1 MRFCDLFIA
10 YKIGLKE
17 IKNSI
22 PFTKL
27 PLYRK
32 IAVLLT
38 FAFAILSLFMLIC
51 HQVLIALITIIFAL
65 VSIAVFFIIDSTK
78 NNLKTMLQDHYTPY
92 SKKRMNMVLNLLENY
107 KIDIT
112 NASTIDLLI
121 GEAQNAQLQSDY
133 LALLKKPLKTLG
145 TIIVPIVVYV
155 AQKIGDTANQTE
167 MLTMA
172 VQVIILIILSFSLI
186 FAVTPIIKDIAYRD
200 FNKYND
206 FISDLTQIKIF
217 YSKENPTPSNRIN

>member
-32 IAVLLT
+32 IAVILT
-38 FAFAILSLFMLIC
+38 FACAILSSIMLIC

-65 VSIAVFFIIDSTK
+65 VSIAIFLIIDSTK
-78 NNLKTMLQDHYTPY
+78 NNLKTMLQNHYTPY
-92 SKKRMNMVLNLLENY
+92 SQKRMKMVLNLIENY

-112 NASTIDLLI
+112 DTS
-121 GEAQNAQLQSDY
+121 
-133 LALLKKPLKTLG
+133 
-145 TIIVPIVVYV
+145 II
-155 AQKIGDTANQTE
+155 
-167 MLTMA
+167 
-172 VQVIILIILSFSLI
+172 
-186 FAVTPIIKDIAYRD
+186 
-200 FNKYND
+200 
-206 FISDLTQIKIF
+206 
-217 YSKENPTPSNRIN
+217 

>member
-32 IAVLLT
+32 IAVILT
-38 FAFAILSLFMLIC
+38 FACAILSSIMLIC

-65 VSIAVFFIIDSTK
+65 VSIAIFLIIDSTK
-78 NNLKTMLQDHYTPY
+78 NNLKTMLQNHYTPY
-92 SKKRMNMVLNLLENY
+92 SQKRMKMVLNLLENY

-112 NASTIDLLI
+112 DTSTIDLLI
-121 GEAQNAQLQSDY
+121 DEAQNAQLQSDY

-172 VQVIILIILSFSLI
+172 R
-186 FAVTPIIKDIAYRD
+186 VTPKQ
-200 FNKYND
+200 
-206 FISDLTQIKIF
+206 ISNTSF
-217 YSKENPTPSNRIN
+217 FSATSFPSKF